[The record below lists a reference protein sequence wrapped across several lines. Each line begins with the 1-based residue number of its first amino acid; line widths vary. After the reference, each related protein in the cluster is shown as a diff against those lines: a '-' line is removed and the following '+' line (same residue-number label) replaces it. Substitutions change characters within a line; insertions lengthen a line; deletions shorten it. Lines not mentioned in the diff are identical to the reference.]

1 MFGLFKKLSKNYTKW
16 KIVSM
21 TESMG
26 WVTITQSREDV
37 DSGLKE
43 FRCEKSWVNTT
54 PRMLEEMY
62 KRVMSL

>member
-1 MFGLFKKLSKNYTKW
+1 MFGLFKKSIKNYTKW

-21 TESMG
+21 TESVG

-43 FRCEKSWVNTT
+43 FRYEKSWVNTT
-54 PRMLEEMY
+54 PRLLEEMY